1 MFFKKKE
8 KEKIRFT
15 NLIDGVVANY
25 PLIRA
30 SKLNRPWLKEP
41 TREFKESYT
50 KLKSGCPF
58 TGTRPRNIA
67 KCPGIQSLFNTGY
80 ILVAPMI
87 LEL

>member
-30 SKLNRPWLKEP
+30 SKLNRPWLKAV
-41 TREFKESYT
+41 SYT
-50 KLKSGCPF
+50 HLRAHETDS
-58 TGTRPRNIA
+58 
-67 KCPGIQSLFNTGY
+67 
-80 ILVAPMI
+80 
-87 LEL
+87 